1 MAYHEIERPQAP
13 SGTPEQQVR
22 QIYRYLYTL
31 AEQLENVINNMA
43 KAREE
48 DNNP

>member
-13 SGTPEQQVR
+13 YGTPEQQIR
-22 QIYRYLYTL
+22 QIYRYLYAL

-43 KAREE
+43 KNREE
-48 DNNP
+48 GTAP